1 MGMSPSV
8 TSLFFCFFEIVNC
21 SQFYQYIDQD
31 MTIVFY
37 DKYPAENH
45 IFSSC
50 FYFAVNIE
58 NMTEN
63 HNTLINRKL
72 CDSW

>member
-8 TSLFFCFFEIVNC
+8 TSLFLFLWDSELFSVLPKYWSEYDYSFF
-21 SQFYQYIDQD
+21 
-31 MTIVFY
+31 
-37 DKYPAENH
+37 DKYPAQ
-45 IFSSC
+45 IPVFSSC

-58 NMTEN
+58 NMIEN

-72 CDSW
+72 CDCW